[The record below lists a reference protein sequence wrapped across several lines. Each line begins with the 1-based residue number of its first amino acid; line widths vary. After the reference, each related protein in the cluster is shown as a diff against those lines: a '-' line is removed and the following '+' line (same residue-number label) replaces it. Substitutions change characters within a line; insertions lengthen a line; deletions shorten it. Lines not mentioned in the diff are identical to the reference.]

1 MTQISPR
8 RQQDMSI
15 HFARLHHARDIA
27 QLRRCA
33 VETTCAIGLVI
44 LAAAAGYLAH
54 DSETCAQAVAWVVS
68 GD

>member
-8 RQQDMSI
+8 HTREMADN
-15 HFARLHHARDIA
+15 FARLHHARDIA

-33 VETTCAIGLVI
+33 VEITCAIGLVI

-54 DSETCAQAVAWVVS
+54 DQAAFNACPPAIS
-68 GD
+68 AD